1 MRSREPKEAQ
11 MLGNHSQRLGVAF
24 EDIITKVSE
33 YYLSKGLGYIKKRY
47 EPYKRVGKPLSGS
60 RFIGIHTGASGP
72 DFEVFL
78 RNGRSGL
85 LEMKMRTSKYV
96 PLAILNEKQIEE
108 LSLMDSWGYLS
119 LICLY
124 LNINDGGF
132 FVIPFS
138 EWKHTKKKSLNL
150 EDLAKFRIT
159 SYLGT
164 QKEIPDILGA
174 YINDSPTGVQ

>member
-1 MRSREPKEAQ
+1 
-11 MLGNHSQRLGVAF
+11 
-24 EDIITKVSE
+24 
-33 YYLSKGLGYIKKRY
+33 
-47 EPYKRVGKPLSGS
+47 
-60 RFIGIHTGASGP
+60 
-72 DFEVFL
+72 
-78 RNGRSGL
+78 
-85 LEMKMRTSKYV
+85 MRTSKYV

-124 LNINDGGF
+124 LNIDDGGF

-138 EWKHTKKKSLNL
+138 EWKHEKKKSLNL